1 MLKLIDN
8 PPPWPDGARCAVC
21 FAFDLDAESLLHLY
35 YPEDSR
41 RRITLSSALRYGPNV
56 AVPRLIKVWQHFG
69 IRQTVY
75 VPGWCVE
82 TYPQAIEQ
90 LVEAGHEIG
99 HHGWLH
105 ERVNSLSPSDEAKVM
120 RAGIKAIEK
129 VTGKRPAGYRCPSGA
144 FSATTLD
151 LLLDEGFAYDASL
164 SGDDVPYLIENDR
177 GAMIELPS
185 DHALDDWPQYM
196 NSRDF
201 NHMLPIQSPAQAASV
216 FRAEFDAAWD
226 GGGLWS
232 AVWHP
237 FLSGR
242 PARVQAMV
250 ELIEYM
256 SAKGGVWF
264 ATMEEF
270 GAHIRGL
277 IDSGA
282 WTPRRERLPF
292 WEEPVPQIARPIL

>member
-1 MLKLIDN
+1 MVKLIDN
-8 PPPWPDGARCAVC
+8 PPKWPNGARCAVC

-56 AVPRLIKVWQHFG
+56 AVPRLVRIWQHFG

-82 TYPQAIEQ
+82 TYPHAIEQ
-90 LVEAGHEIG
+90 LAEAGHEIG

-105 ERVNSLSPSDEAKVM
+105 ERVNSLSPADEAKVM
-120 RAGIKAIEK
+120 RAGISAIEK
-129 VTGKRPAGYRCPSGA
+129 ITGKRPAGYRCPSGA
-144 FSATTLD
+144 FSPATLD
-151 LLLDEGFAYDASL
+151 LLLDEGFSYDASL

-177 GAMIELPS
+177 GSMIELPS

-201 NHMLPIQSPAQAASV
+201 NHMLPIQSPDQATAV
-216 FRAEFDAAWD
+216 FRAEFDAAWS

-232 AVWHP
+232 SVWHP

-242 PARVQAMV
+242 PARAQAMV

-256 SAKGGVWF
+256 TDKGGVWF
-264 ATMEEF
+264 ATMEEI
-270 GAHIRGL
+270 GNHIRGL
-277 IDSGA
+277 IDRGE

-292 WEEPVPQIARPIL
+292 WEQPVAQIARPIL